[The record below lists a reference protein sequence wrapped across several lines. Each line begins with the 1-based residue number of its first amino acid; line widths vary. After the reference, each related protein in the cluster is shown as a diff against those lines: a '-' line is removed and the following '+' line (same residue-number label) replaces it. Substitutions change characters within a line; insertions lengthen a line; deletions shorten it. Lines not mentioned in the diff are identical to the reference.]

1 MERYLTGNPWFSD
14 SGIRSNRWRAC
25 AVALVLYQSFAFV
38 DRRLREWTSPS
49 SSAAIE
55 MSIAFVRAAWT
66 GSRMRAQQGGRG
78 PWAL

>member
-1 MERYLTGNPWFSD
+1 MERYLTGSPWFMD
-14 SGIRSNRWRAC
+14 SGTRSNRWRAC
-25 AVALVLYQSFAFV
+25 AVALVLYHSFAFV
-38 DRRLREWTSPS
+38 DRRLREWTSPF

-55 MSIAFVRAAWT
+55 MSVAFVRSAWT